1 MLLCYNSIRKR
12 KEVGNNMNT
21 LTYNCLAD
29 HRMYVM
35 TCKDESLDTYMK
47 MMFENDVYKVNLN
60 DEVEFTSYSDYE
72 QWKKVANNINT
83 LTYNLKND
91 FNNYVITCN
100 DEWLDMY
107 MELLFENGAYRVNLN
122 NNVVFA
128 DLSTYESWKQ
138 VMEE

>member
-1 MLLCYNSIRKR
+1 
-12 KEVGNNMNT
+12 MNT
-21 LTYNCLAD
+21 LTYRCLAD
-29 HRMYVM
+29 HRTYVM
-35 TCKDESLDTYMK
+35 TCKDDALDTYMK

-60 DEVEFTSYSDYE
+60 DEVEFTSYADYE
-72 QWKKVANNINT
+72 KWKNEKNSINM

-107 MELLFENGAYRVNLN
+107 MQLLFENGAYRVNLN

-128 DLSTYESWKQ
+128 DLSTYELWKN
-138 VMEE
+138 EK

>member
-1 MLLCYNSIRKR
+1 MVTIVLETR

-21 LTYNCLAD
+21 LTYRCLAD
-29 HRMYVM
+29 HRTYVM

-60 DEVEFTSYSDYE
+60 DEVEFTSYADYE
-72 QWKKVANNINT
+72 KWKNEKKNNINT

-107 MELLFENGAYRVNLN
+107 MQLLFENGAYRVNLN
-122 NNVVFA
+122 DKVVFA
-128 DLSTYESWKQ
+128 DLSTYELWKNGK
-138 VMEE
+138 

>member
-21 LTYNCLAD
+21 LTYN
-29 HRMYVM
+29 
-35 TCKDESLDTYMK
+35 
-47 MMFENDVYKVNLN
+47 
-60 DEVEFTSYSDYE
+60 
-72 QWKKVANNINT
+72 
-83 LTYNLKND
+83 LKND
-91 FNNYVITCN
+91 FNTYVITCK

-128 DLSTYESWKQ
+128 DLSTYDLWKNGK
-138 VMEE
+138 

>member
-1 MLLCYNSIRKR
+1 
-12 KEVGNNMNT
+12 MNT
-21 LTYNCLAD
+21 LTYRCLAD
-29 HRMYVM
+29 HRTYVM
-35 TCKDESLDTYMK
+35 TCKDDALDTYMK

-72 QWKKVANNINT
+72 KWKNEKKNNINT

-107 MELLFENGAYRVNLN
+107 MQLLFENGAYRVKLN

-128 DLSTYESWKQ
+128 DLSTYELWKN
-138 VMEE
+138 EK

>member
-1 MLLCYNSIRKR
+1 
-12 KEVGNNMNT
+12 MNT
-21 LTYNCLAD
+21 LTYRCLAD
-29 HRMYVM
+29 PYTYVM
-35 TCKDESLDTYMK
+35 TCKDDALDTYMK
-47 MMFENDVYKVNLN
+47 MMFVNEVYKVNLN
-60 DEVEFTSYSDYE
+60 DEVEFTSYADYE
-72 QWKKVANNINT
+72 SWKNEKNSINT

-128 DLSTYESWKQ
+128 DLSTYESWKN
-138 VMEE
+138 EK

>member
-1 MLLCYNSIRKR
+1 
-12 KEVGNNMNT
+12 MNT
-21 LTYNCLAD
+21 LTYRCLAD
-29 HRMYVM
+29 HRAYVM
-35 TCKDESLDTYMK
+35 TCKDDALDTYMK

-72 QWKKVANNINT
+72 KWKNEKNSINT

-107 MELLFENGAYRVNLN
+107 MQLLFENGAYRVNLN

-128 DLSTYESWKQ
+128 DLSTYELWKN
-138 VMEE
+138 EK

>member
-1 MLLCYNSIRKR
+1 
-12 KEVGNNMNT
+12 MNT
-21 LTYNCLAD
+21 LTYRCLAD
-29 HRMYVM
+29 PLTYEM
-35 TCKDESLDTYMK
+35 TCRDDALDTYMK

-60 DEVEFTSYSDYE
+60 DEVEFTSYADYE
-72 QWKKVANNINT
+72 SWKNEKNSINT

-107 MELLFENGAYRVNLN
+107 MQMLFENGAYRVNLN

-128 DLSTYESWKQ
+128 DLSTYELWKN
-138 VMEE
+138 EK

>member
-1 MLLCYNSIRKR
+1 
-12 KEVGNNMNT
+12 MNT
-21 LTYNCLAD
+21 LTYRCLAD
-29 HRMYVM
+29 PLTYEM
-35 TCKDESLDTYMK
+35 TCRDDALDTYMK

-60 DEVEFTSYSDYE
+60 DEVEFTSYADYE
-72 QWKKVANNINT
+72 SWKNEKNNINT

-107 MELLFENGAYRVNLN
+107 MQLLFENGTYRVNLN

-128 DLSTYESWKQ
+128 DLSTYELWKN
-138 VMEE
+138 EK

>member
-1 MLLCYNSIRKR
+1 
-12 KEVGNNMNT
+12 MNT
-21 LTYNCLAD
+21 LTYRCLAD
-29 HRMYVM
+29 HRTYVM
-35 TCKDESLDTYMK
+35 TCKDESLDAHMK

-72 QWKKVANNINT
+72 KWKNEKKNNINT

-107 MELLFENGAYRVNLN
+107 MQLLFENGAYRVNFN
-122 NNVVFA
+122 NIVVFA
-128 DLSTYESWKQ
+128 DLSTYELWKNAK
-138 VMEE
+138 

>member
-1 MLLCYNSIRKR
+1 
-12 KEVGNNMNT
+12 MNT
-21 LTYNCLAD
+21 LTYRCLAD
-29 HRMYVM
+29 PLTYEM
-35 TCKDESLDTYMK
+35 TCRDDALDTYIK

-60 DEVEFTSYSDYE
+60 DEVEFTSYADYE
-72 QWKKVANNINT
+72 SWKNEKNSINT

-107 MELLFENGAYRVNLN
+107 MQLLFENGAYRVNLN

-128 DLSTYESWKQ
+128 DLSTYELWKN
-138 VMEE
+138 EK

>member
-1 MLLCYNSIRKR
+1 
-12 KEVGNNMNT
+12 MNT
-21 LTYNCLAD
+21 LTYRCLAD
-29 HRMYVM
+29 PYTYVM
-35 TCKDESLDTYMK
+35 TCKDDALDTYMK
-47 MMFENDVYKVNLN
+47 MMFENEVYKVNLN

-72 QWKKVANNINT
+72 KWKNEKNSINT

-107 MELLFENGAYRVNLN
+107 MQLLFENGAYRVNLN

-128 DLSTYESWKQ
+128 DLSTYELWKN
-138 VMEE
+138 EK

>member
-1 MLLCYNSIRKR
+1 
-12 KEVGNNMNT
+12 MNT
-21 LTYNCLAD
+21 LTYRCLAD
-29 HRMYVM
+29 PLTYEM
-35 TCKDESLDTYMK
+35 TCRDDALDTYMK

-72 QWKKVANNINT
+72 KWKNEKKNNINT

-107 MELLFENGAYRVNLN
+107 MELLFENGAYRVKLN

-128 DLSTYESWKQ
+128 DLSTYELWKN
-138 VMEE
+138 EK

>member
-1 MLLCYNSIRKR
+1 
-12 KEVGNNMNT
+12 MNT
-21 LTYNCLAD
+21 LTYRCLAD
-29 HRMYVM
+29 YRTYVM
-35 TCKDESLDTYMK
+35 TCSDDALDTYMK

-72 QWKKVANNINT
+72 QWKKVANSINT

-91 FNNYVITCN
+91 SNNYVITCK

-107 MELLFENGAYRVNLN
+107 MQLLFENGAYRVDLN

-128 DLSTYESWKQ
+128 DLSTYELWKNGK
-138 VMEE
+138 

>member
-1 MLLCYNSIRKR
+1 
-12 KEVGNNMNT
+12 MNT
-21 LTYNCLAD
+21 LTYRCLAD
-29 HRMYVM
+29 HRTYVM
-35 TCKDESLDTYMK
+35 TCKDESLDAHMK

-72 QWKKVANNINT
+72 KWKNEKKNNINT

-107 MELLFENGAYRVNLN
+107 MELLFENGAYRVNFN
-122 NNVVFA
+122 NIVVFA
-128 DLSTYESWKQ
+128 DLSTYELWKNAK
-138 VMEE
+138 

>member
-1 MLLCYNSIRKR
+1 
-12 KEVGNNMNT
+12 MNT
-21 LTYNCLAD
+21 LTYRCLAD
-29 HRMYVM
+29 PLTYEM
-35 TCKDESLDTYMK
+35 TCRDDALDTYMK

-60 DEVEFTSYSDYE
+60 DEVEFTSYADYE
-72 QWKKVANNINT
+72 SWKNEKNSINT

-107 MELLFENGAYRVNLN
+107 MQLLFENDAYRVNLN

-128 DLSTYESWKQ
+128 DLSTYELWKN
-138 VMEE
+138 EK

>member
-1 MLLCYNSIRKR
+1 
-12 KEVGNNMNT
+12 MNT
-21 LTYNCLAD
+21 LTYRCLAD
-29 HRMYVM
+29 HRTYVM
-35 TCKDESLDTYMK
+35 TCSDDALDTYMK

-60 DEVEFTSYSDYE
+60 DEVEFTSYADYE
-72 QWKKVANNINT
+72 KWKNEKTTINT

-91 FNNYVITCN
+91 FNNYVITCK

-128 DLSTYESWKQ
+128 DLSTYELWKN
-138 VMEE
+138 EK

>member
-1 MLLCYNSIRKR
+1 
-12 KEVGNNMNT
+12 MNT
-21 LTYNCLAD
+21 LTYRCLAD
-29 HRMYVM
+29 HRTYVM
-35 TCKDESLDTYMK
+35 TCKDDALDTYMK

-72 QWKKVANNINT
+72 KWKNKKKNNINT

-107 MELLFENGAYRVNLN
+107 MQLLFENGAYRVNFN
-122 NNVVFA
+122 NIVVFA
-128 DLSTYESWKQ
+128 DLSTYESWKNGK
-138 VMEE
+138 

>member
-1 MLLCYNSIRKR
+1 
-12 KEVGNNMNT
+12 MNT
-21 LTYNCLAD
+21 LTYRCLAD
-29 HRMYVM
+29 HRTYVM
-35 TCKDESLDTYMK
+35 TCKDESLDAYMK

-72 QWKKVANNINT
+72 KWKNEKKNNINT

-107 MELLFENGAYRVNLN
+107 MELLFENGAYRVILN

-128 DLSTYESWKQ
+128 DLSTYELWKNGK
-138 VMEE
+138 